1 MCVDEVPRIAT
12 CPMSWGELAGASH
25 VALLQHHLLHLRD
38 AYAHGN
44 RTLFYD
50 ELVTAYLLAFFN
62 PSARSLR
69 AIEDLSAAPRLGA
82 DGQLQTR
89 KLCRST
95 MSDANALMDARLL
108 EPLIR
113 RLKSRVR
120 DLKKQDGQLA
130 RLLEQVRIIDGSFF
144 ASAATVAWALKRRN
158 GQSKKDTAGK
168 QRGGPFR
175 FKLRLDLHLDGATLA
190 PSRLS
195 VNGKGTSE
203 ARSASQ
209 QIEPYTIHVTD
220 RGFTNLK
227 YIDELLNANADFVLR
242 VKQNSPNF
250 ESRDGGSGDQPLDET
265 DREANVLSD
274 RIGRLTGSPHTRARR
289 VVPSQELREVVI
301 FDPAHPDQ
309 PIRLITSLLDVPAH
323 VIAALYRWRWQ
334 IELFFRWLKVH
345 AHFEHLISRSKN
357 GLTLGFYIAVIAVLL
372 IYLRSGRPMS
382 KYAYNL
388 LSAVAAGWTT
398 VEGILPILERRE
410 RECERD
416 RQRQHARRAA
426 KRAAKTK
433 V

>member
-12 CPMSWGELAGASH
+12 CPTSLGELAGASH

-38 AYAHGN
+38 AYAHAHGN

-62 PSARSLR
+62 PGARSLR
-69 AIEDLSAAPRLGA
+69 AIEDLSAAPRVGA
-82 DGQLQTR
+82 DGQLNTR

-130 RLLEQVRIIDGSFF
+130 RLLEQVQIIDGSFF
-144 ASAATVAWALKRRN
+144 ASAANVAWALKCRN
-158 GQSKKDTAGK
+158 GRRSTKDAAGK
-168 QRGGPFR
+168 PREVPFH
-175 FKLRLDLHLDGATLA
+175 FKVRLDLHLDGATLA
-190 PSRLS
+190 PGRLS

-209 QIEPYTIHVTD
+209 QVEPYTIHVTD

-227 YIDELLNANADFVLR
+227 YVDELLNANADFVLR

-250 ESRDGGSGDQPLDET
+250 ESRDGASGDQPLDEA

-309 PIRLITSLLDVPAH
+309 LIRLITSLLDVPAH
-323 VIAALYRWRWQ
+323 VIAALYRWR
-334 IELFFRWLKVH
+334 
-345 AHFEHLISRSKN
+345 AGS
-357 GLTLGFYIAVIAVLL
+357 
-372 IYLRSGRPMS
+372 
-382 KYAYNL
+382 
-388 LSAVAAGWTT
+388 LS
-398 VEGILPILERRE
+398 
-410 RECERD
+410 
-416 RQRQHARRAA
+416 
-426 KRAAKTK
+426 
-433 V
+433 